1 MTTTMT
7 IRLDHKLKQQ
17 LDQLAKATNRSKSFL
32 AVEALRDFVDNN
44 QWQIQEITDALKEA
58 DDGDFASEAEV
69 NKVFSKWSV
78 NAG

>member
-7 IRLDHKLKQQ
+7 IRLDDKLKQQ
-17 LDQLAKATNRSKSFL
+17 LDQLAKATSRSKSFL

>member
-17 LDQLAKATNRSKSFL
+17 LDQLAKATSRSKSFL
-32 AVEALRDFVDNN
+32 AVEALRDFVEIN
-44 QWQIQEITDALKEA
+44 QWQIQEISDAIKEA

-69 NKVFSKWSV
+69 SKTFSKWSV

>member
-7 IRLDHKLKQQ
+7 IRLNSKLKQQ
-17 LDQLAKATNRSKSFL
+17 LDELAKATNRSKSFL
-32 AVEALRDFVDNN
+32 AVEALRDFVAIN

>member
-7 IRLDHKLKQQ
+7 IRLNADLKQQ
-17 LDQLAKATNRSKSFL
+17 LDQLAKATNRSKSYL
-32 AVEALRDFVDNN
+32 AVEALRDFVEVN

-69 NKVFSKWSV
+69 DNVISKWSV
-78 NAG
+78 NAD

>member
-7 IRLDHKLKQQ
+7 IRLDPKLKQQ

-32 AVEALRDFVDNN
+32 AVEALRDFVEIN

-69 NKVFSKWSV
+69 NKVVSKWSV

>member
-7 IRLDHKLKQQ
+7 IRLNSELKQQ

-32 AVEALRDFVDNN
+32 AVEALRDFVEIN
-44 QWQIQEITDALKEA
+44 QWQIQEITDALREA
-58 DDGDFASEAEV
+58 DDGDFASEKDV
-69 NKVFSKWSV
+69 NKIFSKWSD

>member
-7 IRLDHKLKQQ
+7 IRLNDDLKQQ

-32 AVEALRDFVDNN
+32 AVEALRDFVEIN

-69 NKVFSKWSV
+69 DKVISKWSV

>member
-7 IRLDHKLKQQ
+7 IRLNTDLKQQ
-17 LDQLAKATNRSKSFL
+17 LDQLAKATNRSKSYL
-32 AVEALRDFVDNN
+32 AVEALRDFVEVN

-69 NKVFSKWSV
+69 NKVISKWSV
-78 NAG
+78 NAD

>member
-7 IRLDHKLKQQ
+7 IRLNTDLKQQ
-17 LDQLAKATNRSKSFL
+17 LDQLAKATNRSKSSL
-32 AVEALRDFVDNN
+32 AVEALRDFIEIN

-69 NKVFSKWSV
+69 DKVISKWSV

>member
-7 IRLDHKLKQQ
+7 IRLNDDLKQQ

-32 AVEALRDFVDNN
+32 AVEALRDFVEIN

-69 NKVFSKWSV
+69 DKIISKWSV